1 MASTLDDL
9 KELQRATEEAAQRK
23 AAGHT
28 GEREITYRDALR
40 EAITEE
46 MDRDPNVFLIGEDI
60 GAYGGSYVV
69 TRGFQEQYGRKR
81 VIDAP
86 IAELGI
92 VGAAVG
98 AAMGGL
104 RPIVELMTINFSLLA
119 IDQIV
124 NHAAKIHYMFGG
136 QFTAPLVIRTA
147 SGWGQLGATHSQT
160 FEGWYAHIP
169 GLRVVMPSTPRD
181 AKGFLKAAV
190 RGNDPVMFIEH
201 SLIYRNRGAVP
212 DEDYILPL
220 EGAEVRREG
229 TDVTIVSWS
238 RGMFLALGAADDL
251 AQEGISAEVIDMRV
265 LRPLDMETVVKSVE
279 KTNRLVIVEESWRTM
294 GLGAEIAAAAQ
305 EHAFDYLDA
314 PIGRVGS
321 MEVPM
326 PYAKNLERLII
337 PGKDEVVA
345 AVKETLR

>member
-1 MASTLDDL
+1 MASTLA
-9 KELQRATEEAAQRK
+9 ELEEMQKRAQEALNEEPNES
-23 AAGHT
+23 
-28 GEREITYRDALR
+28 GEREMTYRDALR
-40 EAITEE
+40 EAIVEE
-46 MDRDPNVFLIGEDI
+46 MERDEKVFLMGEDI

-81 VIDAP
+81 VIDTP

-136 QFTAPLVIRTA
+136 QFSAPVVIRTA

-169 GLRVVMPSTPRD
+169 GLRVVMPATPAD

-201 SLIYRNRGAVP
+201 SLIYRNRGPVP
-212 DEDYILPL
+212 SGDLVLPM
-220 EGAEVRREG
+220 EGAAVRREG
-229 TDVTIVSWS
+229 TDITLVSWS
-238 RGMFLALGAADDL
+238 RGLYLALGAADEL
-251 AQEGISAEVIDMRV
+251 AEQGISCEVIDMRV
-265 LRPLDMETVVKSVE
+265 LRPLDTATVVDSVK
-279 KTNRLVIVEESWRTM
+279 KTNRCVIVEESWRTM
-294 GLGAEIAAAAQ
+294 GLGAEIAAAVQ
-305 EHAFDYLDA
+305 EEAFDYLDA

-321 MEVPM
+321 IEVPM
-326 PYAKNLERLII
+326 PYARNLERLIV
-337 PGKDEVVA
+337 PGKDEVIA
-345 AVKETLR
+345 AAKQALA

>member
-1 MASTLDDL
+1 MASTLE
-9 KELQRATEEAAQRK
+9 ELQDMQRQAEEAAAR
-23 AAGHT
+23 GT
-28 GEREITYRDALR
+28 VEGDREITFRDALR
-40 EAITEE
+40 EAIVEE
-46 MDRDPNVFLIGEDI
+46 MELNENVFLIGEDI

-69 TRGFQEQYGRKR
+69 TRGFQETYGRKR

-124 NHAAKIHYMFGG
+124 NHAAKIHHMFGG
-136 QFTAPLVIRTA
+136 QFTAPIVIRTA

-160 FEGWYAHIP
+160 FEGWFAHVP
-169 GLRVVMPSTPRD
+169 GLRVVMPSTPKD
-181 AKGFLKAAV
+181 AKGFLKQAL

-201 SLIYRNRGAVP
+201 SLIYRNRGIIP
-212 DEDYILPL
+212 DGDYTLPL

-229 TDVTIVSWS
+229 TDITLVSWS
-238 RGMFLALGAADDL
+238 RGMFLALGAADEL
-251 AQEGISAEVIDMRV
+251 AEQGINAEVIDMRV
-265 LRPLDMETVVKSVE
+265 LRPLDIDTVVQSVQ

-294 GLGAEIAAAAQ
+294 GLGAEIAAAIQ

-314 PIGRVGS
+314 PVGRVGS
-321 MEVPM
+321 LEVPM

-337 PGKDEVVA
+337 PGKDEVVT
-345 AVKETLR
+345 AVKEALR

>member
-9 KELQRATEEAAQRK
+9 RELEQRAAQAQERG
-23 AAGHT
+23 ADGM
-28 GEREITYRDALR
+28 REITYRDALR

-46 MDRDPNVFLIGEDI
+46 MDRDPNVFLLGEDI

-81 VIDAP
+81 VIDTP

-92 VGAAVG
+92 VGVAVG

-104 RPIVELMTINFSLLA
+104 KPIVELMTINFSLLA

-124 NHAAKIHYMFGG
+124 NHAAKIHYMFDGK
-136 QFTAPLVIRTA
+136 FTAPIVVRTA

-160 FEGWYAHIP
+160 FEGWFAHIP
-169 GLRVVMPSTPRD
+169 GLRVVMPATPKD
-181 AKGFLKAAV
+181 AKGFLKSAI
-190 RGNDPVMFIEH
+190 RGNDPVVFIEH
-201 SLIYRNRGAVP
+201 SLIYRNRGLVP
-212 DEDYILPL
+212 AGDYTLPL

-229 TDVTIVSWS
+229 TDVTLVSWS
-238 RGMFLALGAADDL
+238 RGLYLALGAAEEL
-251 AQEGISAEVIDMRV
+251 AEQGISAEVIDMRV
-265 LRPLDMETVVKSVE
+265 LRPLDTETVIESVR
-279 KTNRLVIVEESWRTM
+279 KTSRCVIVEESWRTM
-294 GLGAEIAAAAQ
+294 GLGAEIAAAVQ

-314 PIGRVGS
+314 PVGRVGS
-321 MEVPM
+321 IEVPM
-326 PYAKNLERLII
+326 PYARNLERLVI

-345 AVKETLR
+345 AAKQALA

>member
-1 MASTLDDL
+1 MASTLE
-9 KELQRATEEAAQRK
+9 ELQEMQREAEAA
-23 AAGHT
+23 AARGETT
-28 GEREITYRDALR
+28 GDREVTYRDALR
-40 EAITEE
+40 EAIVEE

-104 RPIVELMTINFSLLA
+104 RPVVELMTINFSLLA

-136 QFTAPLVIRTA
+136 QFTSPVVIRTA

-160 FEGWYAHIP
+160 FEGWYAHVP
-169 GLRVVMPSTPRD
+169 GLRVVMPSTPAD
-181 AKGFLKAAV
+181 AKGFLKTAI
-190 RGNDPVMFIEH
+190 RGSDPVLFIEH
-201 SLIYRNRGAVP
+201 SLIYRNRGIVP
-212 DEDYILPL
+212 QGDLVLPL
-220 EGAEVRREG
+220 EGAAVRREG
-229 TDVTIVSWS
+229 TDVTIASWS
-238 RGMFLALGAADDL
+238 RGAILSMGAADEL
-251 AQEGISAEVIDMRV
+251 AEQGISCEVVDMRV
-265 LRPLDMETVVKSVE
+265 LRPLDIATLAESVR

-294 GLGAEIAAAAQ
+294 GLGAEIAAAVQ
-305 EHAFDYLDA
+305 EEAFDYLDA

-321 MEVPM
+321 LEVPM
-326 PYAKNLERLII
+326 PYARNLERLII
-337 PGKDEVVA
+337 PGKDEVIA
-345 AVKETLR
+345 AVKQTLA

>member
-1 MASTLDDL
+1 VASTLA
-9 KELQRATEEAAQRK
+9 ELEEMRREEAQGSTR
-23 AAGHT
+23 GQ
-28 GEREITYRDALR
+28 GGMRDITYRDALR

-46 MDRDPNVFLIGEDI
+46 MDRNPNVLLMGEDI

-69 TRGFQEQYGRKR
+69 TRGFQEKYGRKR
-81 VIDAP
+81 VIDTP

-98 AAMGGL
+98 AAMAGL

-136 QFTAPLVIRTA
+136 QFTTPVVIRTA

-160 FEGWYAHIP
+160 FESWYAHVP

-190 RGNDPVMFIEH
+190 QGNDPVMFIEH
-201 SLIYRNRGAVP
+201 SLIYRNRGLIP
-212 DEDYILPL
+212 DGDYILPL

-229 TDVTIVSWS
+229 KDVTLASWS
-238 RGMFLALGAADDL
+238 RGAILAMGAAEEL
-251 AQEGISAEVIDMRV
+251 EREGISCEVIDMRV
-265 LRPLDMETVVKSVE
+265 LRPLDTATVAESVR

-294 GLGAEIAAAAQ
+294 GLGAEIAAAVQ
-305 EHAFDYLDA
+305 EQAFDFLDA

-321 MEVPM
+321 LEVPM
-326 PYAKNLERLII
+326 PYARNLERLII
-337 PGKDEVVA
+337 PGKDEVIE
-345 AVKETLR
+345 AVKATLA

>member
-1 MASTLDDL
+1 MASTLA
-9 KELQRATEEAAQRK
+9 ELEDMQRRAQD
-23 AAGHT
+23 AVAQNES

-40 EAITEE
+40 EAIVEE
-46 MDRDPNVFLIGEDI
+46 MERNDKVLLMGEDI

-81 VIDAP
+81 VIDTP

-92 VGAAVG
+92 VGTAVG
-98 AAMGGL
+98 ASMAGL

-136 QFTAPLVIRTA
+136 HFTAPVVIRTA

-160 FEGWYAHIP
+160 FEAWYAHVP
-169 GLRVVMPSTPRD
+169 GLRVVMPATPKD
-181 AKGFLKAAV
+181 AKGFLKSAV
-190 RGNDPVMFIEH
+190 RGNDPVVFIEH
-201 SLIYRNRGAVP
+201 SLIYRNRGFVP
-212 DEDYILPL
+212 SGEYTLPL

-229 TDVTIVSWS
+229 TDITIVSWS
-238 RGMFLALGAADDL
+238 RGLYLALGAAEDL
-251 AQEGISAEVIDMRV
+251 AEQGISAEVIDMRV
-265 LRPLDMETVVKSVE
+265 LRPLDVETVIESVK
-279 KTNRLVIVEESWRTM
+279 KTSRCVIVEESWRTM
-294 GLGAEIAAAAQ
+294 GLGAEIAAAVQ

-314 PIGRVGS
+314 PVGRVGS
-321 MEVPM
+321 IEVPM
-326 PYAKNLERLII
+326 PYARNLERLVI

-345 AVKETLR
+345 EVKRTLA

>member
-1 MASTLDDL
+1 VASTLE
-9 KELQRATEEAAQRK
+9 ELQEMQRMAEEAAAR
-23 AAGHT
+23 
-28 GEREITYRDALR
+28 GEIKGDREVTYRDALR
-40 EAITEE
+40 EAIVEE
-46 MDRDPNVFLIGEDI
+46 MERDEKVFLIGEDI

-104 RPIVELMTINFSLLA
+104 RPVVELMTINFSLLA

-136 QFTAPLVIRTA
+136 QFTSPVVIRTA

-160 FEGWYAHIP
+160 FEGWYAHVP

-181 AKGFLKAAV
+181 AKGFLKTAI
-190 RGNDPVMFIEH
+190 RGSDPVLFIEH
-201 SLIYRNRGAVP
+201 SLIYRNRGIIP
-212 DEDYILPL
+212 EGDYTLPL

-229 TDVTIVSWS
+229 TDITIASWS
-238 RGMFLALGAADDL
+238 RGAILSLGAAEEL
-251 AQEGISAEVIDMRV
+251 AEQGINCEVIDMRV
-265 LRPLDMETVVKSVE
+265 LRPLDIVTLAESVK

-294 GLGAEIAAAAQ
+294 GLGAEIAAAVQ
-305 EHAFDYLDA
+305 EEAFDYLDA

-321 MEVPM
+321 IEVPM

-337 PGKDEVVA
+337 PGKDEVIA
-345 AVKETLR
+345 AVKQTLA

>member
-1 MASTLDDL
+1 MASTLEDL
-9 KELQRATEEAAQRK
+9 KEAQREAEEAAAR
-23 AAGHT
+23 GEVT
-28 GEREITYRDALR
+28 GDREITYRDALR
-40 EAITEE
+40 EAIVEE
-46 MDRDPNVFLIGEDI
+46 MERDEKVFLIGEDI

-86 IAELGI
+86 NAELGI

-104 RPIVELMTINFSLLA
+104 RPVVELMTINFSLLA

-136 QFTAPLVIRTA
+136 QFSSPVVIRTA

-160 FEGWYAHIP
+160 FEGWFAHVP
-169 GLRVVMPSTPRD
+169 GLRVVMPSTPKD
-181 AKGFLKAAV
+181 AKGFLKSAI
-190 RGNDPVMFIEH
+190 RGSDPVLFIEH
-201 SLIYRNRGAVP
+201 SLIYRNRGIVP
-212 DEDYILPL
+212 QGDYTLPL

-229 TDVTIVSWS
+229 ADVTIASWS
-238 RGMFLALGAADDL
+238 RGAILANGAAEEL
-251 AQEGISAEVIDMRV
+251 AEQGINCEVIDMRV
-265 LRPLDMETVVKSVE
+265 LRPLDIATVAESVR

-294 GLGAEIAAAAQ
+294 GLGAEIAAAVQ
-305 EHAFDYLDA
+305 EEAFDHLDA

-321 MEVPM
+321 IEVPM
-326 PYAKNLERLII
+326 PYARNLERLII
-337 PGKDEVVA
+337 PGKDEVIA
-345 AVKETLR
+345 AVKQTLA

>member
-1 MASTLDDL
+1 MASTLA
-9 KELQRATEEAAQRK
+9 ELEEMQREAAKGDARVS
-23 AAGHT
+23 G
-28 GEREITYRDALR
+28 GMREITYRDALR

-46 MDRDPNVFLIGEDI
+46 MDRNPNVLLMGEDI

-69 TRGFQEQYGRKR
+69 TRGFQEKYGRKR
-81 VIDAP
+81 VIDTP

-92 VGAAVG
+92 VGVAVG
-98 AAMGGL
+98 ASMAGL

-136 QFTAPLVIRTA
+136 QFSSPIVIRTA

-160 FEGWYAHIP
+160 FESWYAHVP

-190 RGNDPVMFIEH
+190 QGNDPVMFIEH
-201 SLIYRNRGAVP
+201 SLIYRNRGLIP
-212 DEDYILPL
+212 DGDYILPL

-229 TDVTIVSWS
+229 TDATIVSWS
-238 RGMFLALGAADDL
+238 RGAILAMGAAEEL
-251 AQEGISAEVIDMRV
+251 ASAGISCEVIDMRV
-265 LRPLDMETVVKSVE
+265 LRPLDIATVVNSVR

-294 GLGAEIAAAAQ
+294 GLGAEIAAAIQ
-305 EHAFDYLDA
+305 EEAFDDLDA

-321 MEVPM
+321 IEVPM
-326 PYAKNLERLII
+326 PYARNLERLII
-337 PGKDEVVA
+337 PGKDEVIA
-345 AVKETLR
+345 AVRATL

>member
-1 MASTLDDL
+1 VASTLA
-9 KELQRATEEAAQRK
+9 ELEEMQRRAQEAI
-23 AAGHT
+23 AANEA

-40 EAITEE
+40 EAIVEE
-46 MDRDPNVFLIGEDI
+46 MERNENVLLMGEDI

-81 VIDAP
+81 VIDTP

-92 VGAAVG
+92 VGTAVG
-98 AAMGGL
+98 ASMAGL

-136 QFTAPLVIRTA
+136 HFTAPLVIRTA

-169 GLRVVMPSTPRD
+169 GLRVVMPATPKD

-201 SLIYRNRGAVP
+201 SLIYRNRGLVP
-212 DEDYILPL
+212 AGDYTLPL

-229 TDVTIVSWS
+229 TDITLVSWS
-238 RGMFLALGAADDL
+238 RGLYLALGAAEEL
-251 AQEGISAEVIDMRV
+251 AEQGISAEVIDMRV
-265 LRPLDMETVVKSVE
+265 LRPLDVETVIESVK
-279 KTNRLVIVEESWRTM
+279 KTSRCVIVEESWRTM
-294 GLGAEIAAAAQ
+294 GLGAEIAAAVQ

-314 PIGRVGS
+314 PVGRVGS
-321 MEVPM
+321 IEVPM
-326 PYAKNLERLII
+326 PYARNLERLVI

-345 AVKETLR
+345 AVKQALA

>member
-1 MASTLDDL
+1 M
-9 KELQRATEEAAQRK
+9 
-23 AAGHT
+23 
-28 GEREITYRDALR
+28 REVTYRDALR

-46 MDRDPNVFLIGEDI
+46 MDKNPNVLLLGEDI

-69 TRGFQEQYGRKR
+69 TRGFQEKYGRKR
-81 VIDAP
+81 VIDTP

-92 VGAAVG
+92 VGVAVG
-98 AAMGGL
+98 AAMAGL
-104 RPIVELMTINFSLLA
+104 KPIVELMTINFSLLA

-160 FEGWYAHIP
+160 FEGWYAHVP

-190 RGNDPVMFIEH
+190 QGNDPVMFIEH
-201 SLIYRNRGAVP
+201 SLIYRNRGLIP
-212 DEDYILPL
+212 DGEYILPL
-220 EGAEVRREG
+220 EGAEVRKEG
-229 TDVTIVSWS
+229 SDVTIVSWS
-238 RGMFLALGAADDL
+238 RGAILAMGAADEL
-251 AQEGISAEVIDMRV
+251 EREGISSEVIDMRV
-265 LRPLDMETVVKSVE
+265 LRPLDIDTVAKSVA

-294 GLGAEIAAAAQ
+294 GLGAEIAAAVQ
-305 EHAFDYLDA
+305 EVAFDDLDA

-321 MEVPM
+321 IEVPM
-326 PYAKNLERLII
+326 PYARNLERIII
-337 PGKDEVVA
+337 PGKDEVIQ
-345 AVKETLR
+345 AVKATL